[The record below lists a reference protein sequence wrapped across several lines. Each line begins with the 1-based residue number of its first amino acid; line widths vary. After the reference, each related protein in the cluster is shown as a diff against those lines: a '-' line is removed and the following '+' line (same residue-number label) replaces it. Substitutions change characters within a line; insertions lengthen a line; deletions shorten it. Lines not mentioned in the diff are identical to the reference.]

1 METRSGKNIVMIFG
15 ATDTGKRIYEEIK
28 DENQVAAFVD
38 EDSSKWGAKIDD
50 IEVKAPAEIPDM
62 QFDYLYIGVLT
73 YYRQVRALLKSMGIP
88 DEKIIGR
95 YVEVPT
101 YARIEC
107 LKSIRTLLDEDGVEE
122 GAVAELGV
130 YRGDFAKEI
139 NKVFPDRALYLFD
152 TFEGFTAED
161 CDMEMEKGYMDKNR
175 TGYFSN
181 TTEQVVMDKMKYPS
195 MCRICKGMFP
205 DSALQIDDVFCFVN
219 LDADL
224 YAPTLAGLEFF
235 YPRLVKG
242 WILLIHDYF
251 SKAFY
256 GVKDA
261 VKEYCDKNE
270 IKYLPIGDT
279 LSVAI
284 RK

>member
-1 METRSGKNIVMIFG
+1 M
-15 ATDTGKRIYEEIK
+15 RI
-28 DENQVAAFVD
+28 
-38 EDSSKWGAKIDD
+38 
-50 IEVKAPAEIPDM
+50 
-62 QFDYLYIGVLT
+62 
-73 YYRQVRALLKSMGIP
+73 
-88 DEKIIGR
+88 
-95 YVEVPT
+95 
-101 YARIEC
+101 
-107 LKSIRTLLDEDGVEE
+107 DEDGVEE

-205 DSALQIDDVFCFVN
+205 DSA
-219 LDADL
+219 
-224 YAPTLAGLEFF
+224 PTLAGLEFF

-242 WILLIHDYF
+242 GILLIHDYF